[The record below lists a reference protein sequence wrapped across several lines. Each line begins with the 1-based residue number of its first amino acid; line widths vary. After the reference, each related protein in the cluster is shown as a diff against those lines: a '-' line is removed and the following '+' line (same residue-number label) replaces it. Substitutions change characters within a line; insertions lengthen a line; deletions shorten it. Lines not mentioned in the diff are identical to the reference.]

1 MNNRK
6 KRPVCIRLSG
16 AVILCVLTFALG
28 YLLPSF
34 FMLDARIESANG
46 EISSLKDTINEK
58 NGEIKSLKDTV
69 KLRDEANIALGEK
82 ITENLSTIEELN
94 ARIADLEG
102 DVELAANA
110 AVSGINSASE
120 RNTIANSMSHL
131 STTQQLILLLALF
144 LVFII
149 IVSASCVLIS
159 SFKRKKNKKDEED
172 EDDEIEEITEE
183 QRQGEIPGK
192 FGDTRETK
200 EDIAEKPKEEA
211 EERSEKETPA
221 YDVSLIERAVGMLYA
236 NSLEDN
242 VSSLGGF
249 RFGVTNFEE
258 ILSDKAKGKS
268 FGNSEDGDFIAFMEN
283 SSGTKKL
290 YIIPRYLNLSESAVT
305 LRGTTDLFDITDENG
320 KAVTGGSVKIK
331 SVESPS
337 VFAFGESGWGIESKG
352 LIVALGH
359 AQKD

>member
-28 YLLPSF
+28 YLLPSV

-159 SFKRKKNKKDEED
+159 SFKRKKNKED
-172 EDDEIEEITEE
+172 EADEIEEITEE
-183 QRQGEIPGK
+183 QKRGEIPGK
-192 FGDTRETK
+192 FVDTRETK

-211 EERSEKETPA
+211 EDRSEKETPA
-221 YDVSLIERAVGMLYA
+221 YDVSLIGRAVDMLYA
-236 NSLEDN
+236 NTLEDN
-242 VSSLGGF
+242 AASLGGF

-305 LRGTTDLFDITDENG
+305 LRGTTDLFDIVDENG
-320 KAVTGGSVKIK
+320 KAVTDGSVKIK

-337 VFAFGESGWGIESKG
+337 VFAFGENGWGIESKG
-352 LIVALGH
+352 LIVALG
-359 AQKD
+359 